1 METYKYK
8 VIVAEDEEL
17 LLNNLIQKIHNTDLN
32 FQVIAKAQTGIQAYN
47 LAVKLSPDLLITDI
61 KMPMMD
67 GITLLEKLYV
77 SNPSMKF
84 IIISGFSDF
93 EYAQRAIKVQVVEY
107 LLKPVDPD
115 ELYHALLKVK
125 NRLINEKNSYSEIFN
140 PSMARQS
147 PEKIA
152 SILQEYIAAHYTE
165 DINMNLIARNI
176 NYSPGYLTKI
186 FAQQYNI
193 TPMKY
198 IISLRI
204 SKARNLLLSN
214 PELSIKQIGE
224 LVGYPE
230 QGYFS
235 RIFKKHVGINP
246 FDYRERGGDSN
257 EHDYE

>member
-1 METYKYK
+1 MYSTE
-8 VIVAEDEEL
+8 
-17 LLNNLIQKIHNTDLN
+17 
-32 FQVIAKAQTGIQAYN
+32 
-47 LAVKLSPDLLITDI
+47 
-61 KMPMMD
+61 
-67 GITLLEKLYV
+67 
-77 SNPSMKF
+77 
-84 IIISGFSDF
+84 
-93 EYAQRAIKVQVVEY
+93 
-107 LLKPVDPD
+107 
-115 ELYHALLKVK
+115 VK